1 MSTRLLAIL
10 LVLSLVPLSLPGTM
24 AVAPTFVAQEIRSLT
39 AAHDPQGHLWASWE
53 ADSGSDVE
61 IYFSRWAGG
70 AWSQSEP
77 VHTRPDAWDRSPS
90 LAIATPPGLPPQIW
104 LAWTSSPRSDP
115 SHRDLVVSRWAAGA
129 WTEPQAVPIGTVT
142 RVASPALAAAPDGTL
157 WLAWTA
163 FDGADTEVYASRWNG
178 QTWSAPWQ
186 VSTDDGTTHRN
197 DYRPQL
203 VVAGDG
209 RPWLV
214 WVGHQGGPDDEIYAS
229 YWTGA
234 GWTAE
239 QMVSQDDDLLD
250 TRPSLAI
257 GPDGRPW
264 LAWLGHVATGER
276 STGRILFAR
285 WDPSLSA
292 WTPEQLASS
301 SPALSVEEGSPSLT
315 VDGQGR
321 LHLAWVAAARSAT
334 ALAHAY
340 WTGSG
345 WAEPQAIHTGVAADM
360 LALTSGDGQ
369 VTFLWLDQSGALAPL
384 AQAAVGATAQPL
396 AAWIDSRPSP
406 EASPV
411 DSVPNR
417 YMAFGDSITCIPACD
432 PEVPPPWAPY
442 PVRLESRLDI
452 HVRPSE
458 VGNFGLSG
466 ELTWQQPDKGGLNR
480 IDDAVNGYQPR
491 YVLIMEGTNDVT
503 VHRDPG
509 EVYGYLDQMIYN
521 ARHAGVENVYPM
533 LATLIPRLD
542 GLNDETQTM
551 NVDAIIAVTT
561 DKDIPLCRQY
571 KAFEDYGNYPELYV
585 DDVHPNSEGL
595 QLMSDTW
602 YDCTLTTFTDV
613 YEDVIP
619 PTPTLNSIPAQTEC
633 FGGVAVSWSGIDNL
647 NGTGLANF
655 DVQVQVDA
663 GPWTD
668 WLMATTATSSVY
680 SGLTWGHTYSFHVR
694 ARDVAGNVSDYTAPG
709 STQVKDSVAPY
720 EAHVNPLLPVRLAP
734 FAVSW
739 GGSDACSGVATY
751 DVQFK
756 IDGGTWQPW
765 LTGTPATN
773 STFNPGSPQYGHT
786 YYFQARAHDY
796 GGNIGSWSASVSTVL
811 AQYTLSGSILTVREQ
826 PITGPTAGLAPAPL
840 ALEPAPSGYRA
851 YLAGAGVYDITA
863 SHAAFGSLPS
873 MLGVAAN
880 GNLGGVDFYLPPLD
894 DAVAGGGFEAGNL
907 AAWQAGG
914 TVTPTLATTGHT
926 GAYSVQMGDVAGR
939 STLSQVVS
947 PPLGLNLAAS
957 NLTLSFLARLE
968 QPGSPGSLQVVLSG
982 ASPVTYSLPVQSD
995 AWSHTWYDLTGL
1007 VTGPLTV
1014 TLVVSGSPSILVDE
1028 ISLGSALSGAYQAYL
1043 PLVTRSW

>member
-10 LVLSLVPLSLPGTM
+10 LVLSLVPLSLPGTTAM
-24 AVAPTFVAQEIRSLT
+24 APTFVAQQVRSLA
-39 AAHDPQGHLWASWE
+39 AAHDSQGQLWAAWE
-53 ADSGSDVE
+53 ADNGSDVE
-61 IYFSRWAGG
+61 IYVSRRDGG
-70 AWSQSEP
+70 AWSEPEP
-77 VHTRPDAWDRSPS
+77 VHARPDAWDRSPS
-90 LAIATPPGLPPQIW
+90 LAIATPPGSQPQAW

-115 SHRDLVVSRWAAGA
+115 SHRDLMVSRWAAGA
-129 WTEPQAVPIGTVT
+129 WTEPQAVPIGAVT
-142 RVASPALAAAPDGTL
+142 RVDSPALAAAPDGTL

-163 FDGADTEVYASRWNG
+163 FDGVDTDAYASHWNG
-178 QTWSAPWQ
+178 QAWSAPWQ
-186 VSTDDGTTHRN
+186 VSSDDGRTHRN

-203 VVAGDG
+203 MVAGDG

-214 WVGHQGGPDDEIYAS
+214 WVGHQGGPDDDIYAS
-229 YWTGA
+229 HWTGA

-239 QMVSQDDDLLD
+239 QMVNQDDDLLD

-257 GPDGRPW
+257 GPDGQPW

-301 SPALSVEEGSPSLT
+301 ALGLSVEEGSPSLT
-315 VDGQGR
+315 VDARGR
-321 LHLAWVAAARSAT
+321 VHLAWVANAGDAT
-334 ALAHAY
+334 AAAHAY

-345 WAEPQAIHTGVAADM
+345 WTEPQAVHTGVAADM
-360 LALTSGDGQ
+360 LALDPGNGQ
-369 VTFLWLDQSGALAPL
+369 VTALWLDQSGAPAPL
-384 AQAAVGATAQPL
+384 AQAVVGAAAQPL
-396 AAWIDSRPSP
+396 AAWIDGQPIP

-411 DSVPNR
+411 DSIPNR
-417 YMAFGDSITCIPACD
+417 YLGFGDSITWGEYNNHAWASYPA
-432 PEVPPPWAPY
+432 
-442 PVRLESRLDI
+442 RLDAKLDA

-458 VGNFGLSG
+458 VINSG
-466 ELTWQQPDKGGLNR
+466 EPGERTKQGALRIGGVVNEQQPKF
-480 IDDAVNGYQPR
+480 
-491 YVLIMEGTNDVT
+491 VLIMEGTNDVT
-503 VHRDPG
+503 AHFDPG
-509 EVYGYLDQMIYN
+509 QVYTNLGDMIYN
-521 ARHAGVENVYPM
+521 ARHAGVEGVYLM
-533 LATLIPRLD
+533 LATIPPRLD

-551 NVDAIIAVTT
+551 NVDAIIAIA
-561 DKDIPLCRQY
+561 DDRDYPLCRIY
-571 KAFEDYGNYPELYV
+571 KAFEDYGNYPELYW
-585 DDVHPNSEGL
+585 DDVHPNGEGL

-602 YDCTLTTFTDV
+602 YNCILTSFSGV
-613 YEDVIP
+613 GAYEDVTP
-619 PTPTLNSIPAQTEC
+619 PTAVLNSVPAQTEC

-647 NGTGLANF
+647 NGTGVANF

-694 ARDVAGNVSDYTAPG
+694 ARDVAGNVSDYTAPV

-734 FAVSW
+734 FAVRW

-773 STFNPGSPQYGHT
+773 SKFNPGSPQYGHT

-796 GGNIGSWSASVSTVL
+796 GGNTGSWSVSVSTIL

-826 PITGPTAGLAPAPL
+826 PIAGPTASLSPAPL
-840 ALEPAPSGYRA
+840 AIEPAPSGYRA
-851 YLAGAGVYDITA
+851 YLAGPGVYDITA
-863 SHAAFGSLPS
+863 GHTAFGSLPP
-873 MLGVAAN
+873 MLDVAAN

-894 DAVAGGGFEAGNL
+894 DAIAGGGFEAGNL
-907 AAWQAGG
+907 GVWQISG
-914 TVTPTLATTGHT
+914 TVTPALATTGHT
-926 GAYSVQMGDVAGR
+926 GAYSVQLGDVAGR
-939 STLSQVVS
+939 STLSQFVS
-947 PPLGLNLAAS
+947 PPLSLNLAAS
-957 NLTLSFLARLE
+957 NLTLSFLTRLE

-982 ASPVTYSLPVQSD
+982 AGPVTYSLPVQSD
-995 AWSHTWYDLTGL
+995 AWSHTWYDLDGL
-1007 VTGPLTV
+1007 VTGPLTI
-1014 TLVVSGSPSILVDE
+1014 TFVVSGSPSILVDE
-1028 ISLGSALSGAYQAYL
+1028 ISLGSALPGAYRAYL
-1043 PLVTRSW
+1043 PLATRAW